1 MSSIVDPDSATAI
14 TESGWISLQDIQINE
29 YNDVEVVLNPSLVN
43 EQDKELIDEIKKLSL
58 LKISFLEW
66 VNNVTVNVAVKK
78 EVMMS
83 SSKVIIEGM
92 KGVKHIIAVSSCKG
106 G

>member
-1 MSSIVDPDSATAI
+1 M
-14 TESGWISLQDIQINE
+14 QDIQINE